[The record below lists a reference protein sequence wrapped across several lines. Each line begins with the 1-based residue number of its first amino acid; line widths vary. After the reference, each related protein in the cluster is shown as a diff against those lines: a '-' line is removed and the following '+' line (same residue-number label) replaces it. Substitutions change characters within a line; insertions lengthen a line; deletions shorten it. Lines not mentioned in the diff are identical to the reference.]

1 MSYLVVQCS
10 PCMGSV
16 EPLLEFFSGNDFDII
31 CSCFSIIIDNDIF
44 IQGMDITG
52 SQFLDL
58 AQIFLEKTQK
68 ILKGVQCAPLSP
80 TLSSASTRQ

>member
-1 MSYLVVQCS
+1 MPYLH
-10 PCMGSV
+10 GYV
-16 EPLLEFFSGNDFDII
+16 EPLIELFSGNDFDII
-31 CSCFSIIIDNDIF
+31 YLCYSIIIDNDIF

-68 ILKGVQCAPLSP
+68 I
-80 TLSSASTRQ
+80 

>member
-1 MSYLVVQCS
+1 MEC
-10 PCMGSV
+10 V
-16 EPLLEFFSGNDFDII
+16 EPLIELFSGNDLDII
-31 CSCFSIIIDNDIF
+31 YLCYSIIIDDIF

-68 ILKGVQCAPLSP
+68 I
-80 TLSSASTRQ
+80 